1 MMDEARF
8 WSIIEATREAAKAR
22 PRERAT
28 DFIDVHE
35 QTLRDALAALTPDD
49 IAAFAARFEE
59 LSVRAYRWDLWGAA
73 YWMHGGCS
81 DDSFIDFRAC
91 LISLG
96 KDRYY
101 AALANPDSLAD
112 IIDAPDIPYMKAE
125 GFQYVAG
132 KVYKSLTGKDIP
144 DSAYQGVTAPE
155 NPVGYDPDVDHG
167 DEEYMSE
174 HYPRLVAKLPD
185 MGD

>member
-1 MMDEARF
+1 MDEARF
-8 WSIIEATREAAKAR
+8 WSIIESTRNAAKPI
-22 PRERAT
+22 PRAATT
-28 DFIDVHE
+28 DFLDVHI
-35 QTLRDALAALTPDD
+35 QTLHDALKVLPPADV
-49 IAAFAARFEE
+49 AAFAVRFHE

-73 YWMHGGCS
+73 YWMHGECS
-81 DDSFIDFRAC
+81 DDGFIDFRAC

-112 IIDAPDIPYMKAE
+112 IVDAPDVPYMQSE

-132 KVYKSLTGKDIP
+132 KVYESLTGEEIP
-144 DSAYQGVTAPE
+144 DSAYRGVDSPE
-155 NPVGYDPDVDHG
+155 NPVGYDADVDHG

-174 HYPRLVAKLPD
+174 HYPRLVAKLPE

>member
-8 WSIIEATREAAKAR
+8 WSIVESTRDAATAIPREAT
-22 PRERAT
+22 T
-28 DFIDVHE
+28 DFFDVHA
-35 QTLRDALAALTPDD
+35 QTLHDALNALPPTH
-49 IAAFAARFEE
+49 IAAFEARFHE

-81 DDSFIDFRAC
+81 DDSFMDFRAC

-101 AALANPDSLAD
+101 AALANPDSLVE
-112 IIDAPDIPYMKAE
+112 IIDAPDVPYMLAE
-125 GFQYVAG
+125 GFQYIAG
-132 KVYKSLTGKDIP
+132 KVYESQTGTSIP
-144 DSAYQGVTAPE
+144 DDIYDGIGHPE
-155 NPVGYDPDVDHG
+155 DPVGYDADVDHA
-167 DEEYMSE
+167 DDEYMSK
-174 HYPRLVAKLPD
+174 HYPRLVAKLPE